1 MSDPDP
7 ARPLALLPEVDARR
21 ILRARNLR
29 FRLLA
34 PPFPALG
41 VGTLRVL
48 RVAERGAHA
57 EIVAGY
63 ERYERLES
71 PERRSPGRGSPG

>member
-1 MSDPDP
+1 MSDPDL

-21 ILRARNLR
+21 VLAGRNVR

-34 PPFPALG
+34 PPFAAFG

-48 RVAERGAHA
+48 RVTERGEVT

-63 ERYERLES
+63 ERYERREP
-71 PERRSPGRGSPG
+71 PERRSPGRGSPA